1 VAVLAAEAAAAHL
14 AEAEEAAE
22 GLVAFHRGD
31 PEVPLEEVHLGGP
44 EVPLAEV
51 HLGGPE
57 VPLAEAEAK
66 EHQEEDF
73 TVLPE

>member
-1 VAVLAAEAAAAHL
+1 MAVLAAEAAAAHL

-31 PEVPLEEVHLGGP
+31 PEVPLEEVP
-44 EVPLAEV
+44 
-51 HLGGPE
+51 LGGPE